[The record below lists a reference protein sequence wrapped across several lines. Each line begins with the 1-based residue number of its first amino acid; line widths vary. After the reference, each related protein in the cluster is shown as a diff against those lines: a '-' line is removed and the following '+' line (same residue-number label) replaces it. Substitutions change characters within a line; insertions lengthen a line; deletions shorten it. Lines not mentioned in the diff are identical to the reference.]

1 MVCGMSLQPLGFHLS
16 QPAFGDDSLISEAQR
31 RFAVCNQ
38 LYADKQ
44 ERDERDWL
52 TFWAGPQW
60 GDEAPNR
67 LFGAW
72 LNQDGEAV

>member
-1 MVCGMSLQPLGFHLS
+1 MGMS
-16 QPAFGDDSLISEAQR
+16 AEISDAVIREARR
-31 RFAVCNQ
+31 RFAGCDQ
-38 LYADKQ
+38 LYADQ
-44 ERDERDWL
+44 REREEREWL
-52 TFWAGPQW
+52 TFWAGHQW